1 MPLPTFTGL
10 PPHADFD
17 DVKKKVNKLT
27 QELTNLMVNLD
38 SLNVVSLTA
47 DHIDAGTI
55 NAGLVTIRAD
65 LTGGAFIQL
74 DAATGMIINNGTINT
89 FEADINGE
97 VTATGITLINDLTG
111 TGSIQIDNSGITVND
126 GAVDTFTVDIDG
138 DVTMTSAT
146 IRSLA
151 TGERVELDST
161 GLHTYDAF
169 GFERLTIGTAPVE
182 GVKAIT
188 FRDTTGTAQ
197 SVLAYDTETVDGSS
211 RTGQY
216 ITAHAAYML
225 LSDDGDVRIQN
236 ADGRGMRVV
245 TGYPEVNDGFG
256 WETVAIQS
264 EVDLKADI
272 GSSTSSNGA
281 QSLNGGIIIGTTL
294 ATSSDGVTV
303 DGNVTWNGISFAA
316 HTHTLT

>member
-1 MPLPTFTGL
+1 MPIPTFSKL
-10 PPHADFD
+10 KPNPDFND
-17 DVKKKVNKLT
+17 IATKVNTLVG
-27 QELTNLMVNLD
+27 ELTNLILNLD

-55 NAGLVTIRAD
+55 DANIVTIRSD
-65 LTGGAFIQL
+65 LTAGAYVQINGN
-74 DAATGMIINNGTINT
+74 GMVINNGTINT

-97 VTATGITLINDLTG
+97 VTATGITIVNDLTG

-126 GAVDTFTVDIDG
+126 GSVDTFTVDVNG

-169 GFERLTIGTAPVE
+169 GFERITIGTAPVE

-197 SVLAYDTETVDGSS
+197 SVITYDTETVDGAS
-211 RTGQY
+211 RTGQFIVGPNAQY
-216 ITAHAAYML
+216 IL
-225 LSDDGDVRIQN
+225 LSDDGDIRIQN
-236 ADGRGMRVV
+236 DQLSGFRAVSSSR
-245 TGYPEVNDGFG
+245 PEINSGGGG
-256 WETVAIQS
+256 WETIAFKS
-264 EVDLKADI
+264 EVDTKATA
-272 GSSTSSNGA
+272 GASTSTDGSHNHGIPNGTV
-281 QSLNGGIIIGTTL
+281 L
-294 ATSSDGVTV
+294 VV
-303 DGNVTWNGISFAA
+303 DGGGTVTFVTSGSHS
-316 HTHTLT
+316 HTQT